1 MTPDQLSKLQEK
13 KELIKTKRIAKK
25 SEQHKIDSPSD
36 ESSDEGSE
44 VEVADGENSNNEEIN
59 MENDKN
65 IVEEGIEGVG
75 ETAKKPSKAL
85 QKLQEKVSK
94 P

>member
-13 KELIKTKRIAKK
+13 KELKKAKRIAKK

-36 ESSDEGSE
+36 VSSDEGSE
-44 VEVADGENSNNEEIN
+44 VEVADGENSNKEEIN

-75 ETAKKPSKAL
+75 ETAKRLLKAL
-85 QKLQEKVSK
+85 LKLLE
-94 P
+94 

>member
-13 KELIKTKRIAKK
+13 KELFKAKRIAKK

-44 VEVADGENSNNEEIN
+44 VEVADGENSNKEEIN
-59 MENDKN
+59 MEKD
-65 IVEEGIEGVG
+65 IDSLVEARLPTKFGNF
-75 ETAKKPSKAL
+75 
-85 QKLQEKVSK
+85 KLGLEIQTK
-94 P
+94 